1 MFGFA
6 VIFGLKLLAKV
17 QAQNSRS
24 TSFGINGIKSS
35 TPTRCHIRWGFLKE
49 A

>member
-6 VIFGLKLLAKV
+6 VIFGLKRLAKV

-35 TPTRCHIRWGFLKE
+35 TPTIHHSKKGFLKE